1 MQKKDA
7 EDRYYINIPKNIIS
21 LKHKYSQYK
30 NSLRI
35 KAHVEKSNI
44 CDTDPLGNSVG

>member
-7 EDRYYINIPKNIIS
+7 QDRYYINTPKNIIS

-35 KAHVEKSNI
+35 KAQIYIEKGGKGI
-44 CDTDPLGNSVG
+44 I